1 MRGRTLLAGLVLA
14 VLLSGCGTASVP
26 RESVPPPS
34 PSAAPRQQSPPA
46 PVPTPPAAPSE
57 GRDSELR
64 YHTTSS
70 YDLEIGI
77 RRTTLDA
84 QGRCLSVY
92 FEVPVFEEATA
103 GYRKINAF
111 FEELTER
118 FFSPDNQQLTAAW
131 GYASGAGSLA
141 VPEAPFFYQ
150 RPAAVGA
157 HTAGLVSV
165 TIGYQWMMGGVLDYG
180 SDSYTFRTDTGELLG
195 LADLVDA
202 GEYALRELIFTAL
215 KERVSQDEREHGS
228 SPIDLEHLKGYEL
241 DYYEFAVDEN
251 GAILLLFDKYE
262 AADGAYGGFDLT
274 LPVPLK
280 PDFI

>member
-1 MRGRTLLAGLVLA
+1 MRGRTLLAALVLA

-70 YDLEIGI
+70 YDLETGI

-157 HTAGLVSV
+157 HTAGLV
-165 TIGYQWMMGGVLDYG
+165 
-180 SDSYTFRTDTGELLG
+180 
-195 LADLVDA
+195 
-202 GEYALRELIFTAL
+202 
-215 KERVSQDEREHGS
+215 VS
-228 SPIDLEHLKGYEL
+228 P
-241 DYYEFAVDEN
+241 
-251 GAILLLFDKYE
+251 
-262 AADGAYGGFDLT
+262 
-274 LPVPLK
+274 
-280 PDFI
+280 

>member
-118 FFSPDNQQLTAAW
+118 FIRGDSSRSTEGSGLGLSIAKSLVQVHGGSFEILMDGDLFKVLLAFPEYNESPAD
-131 GYASGAGSLA
+131 
-141 VPEAPFFYQ
+141 
-150 RPAAVGA
+150 
-157 HTAGLVSV
+157 
-165 TIGYQWMMGGVLDYG
+165 
-180 SDSYTFRTDTGELLG
+180 DTG
-195 LADLVDA
+195 A
-202 GEYALRELIFTAL
+202 R
-215 KERVSQDEREHGS
+215 
-228 SPIDLEHLKGYEL
+228 
-241 DYYEFAVDEN
+241 
-251 GAILLLFDKYE
+251 
-262 AADGAYGGFDLT
+262 
-274 LPVPLK
+274 
-280 PDFI
+280 